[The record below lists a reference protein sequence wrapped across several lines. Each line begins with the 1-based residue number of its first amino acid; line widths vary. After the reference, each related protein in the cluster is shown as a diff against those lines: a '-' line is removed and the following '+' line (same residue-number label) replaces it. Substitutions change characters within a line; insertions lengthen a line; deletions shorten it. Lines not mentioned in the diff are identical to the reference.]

1 MRKLFLSINKIGLLG
16 IPIKFIVY
24 LLSSFY
30 SKLKHFYYETKFKS
44 YIHPKALLLIQ
55 NSKQLHIGEGVFIGA
70 NTVLLCIDD
79 PNGAAGQS
87 FLSIGKGTSI
97 GEMNN
102 IRAAGGRI
110 TIGEKCIFSQ
120 YISVIAA
127 NHLIAKDQY
136 MIDQAWD
143 TQKNFV
149 EIGDDV
155 WVGSGVSIMPGVRIG
170 KGAILAAGS
179 VVTKDVGEYEIVAGI
194 PARYLKHRS

>member
-1 MRKLFLSINKIGLLG
+1 MRKLFLSINKLGILG
-16 IPIKFIVY
+16 IPIKFAIY
-24 LLSSFY
+24 LLNSFY
-30 SKLKHFYYETKFKS
+30 ARIKHFYYETKFKS

-55 NSKQLHIGEGVFIGA
+55 KSKQLHIGEGAFIGA
-70 NTVLLCIDD
+70 NTLLLCIDD
-79 PNGAAGQS
+79 PNGEKDNAY
-87 FLSIGKGTSI
+87 LSIGKGTSI

-110 TIGEKCIFSQ
+110 IIGEKCIFSQ

-179 VVTKDVGEYEIVAGI
+179 VVTKDVGEYEIVAGV
-194 PARYLKHRS
+194 PAKYLKHRS